1 MVHNLVTCLGIFCG
15 KDKLYFYYDTPETGV
30 IQCGCFG
37 TGIISPRNMNN
48 VFFIEL
54 NKLYK
59 IPIFYLNL
67 KYSTK
72 HWSNCITVL
81 QS

>member
-1 MVHNLVTCLGIFCG
+1 MVHNLVTCLGIFFAA
-15 KDKLYFYYDTPETGV
+15 K
-30 IQCGCFG
+30 
-37 TGIISPRNMNN
+37 ISYISITIRQKQVSSSVD

-81 QS
+81 RS